1 MESTFRLFPSSACVG
16 WRPPAQANH
25 SFCCLCPCKSA
36 YALCRKRVR
45 AHECKRVFLNLCLL
59 LLLKCLRIRIL
70 LSVSDSVIQ
79 QGVAFAFLKK
89 PFKSF
94 MVTKTT
100 GMRLLIFWGNSPC
113 HLVKIIKRILSN
125 CICRWKKVCAKVLTI
140 SCQCQMFVDCISTV
154 SETICLP
161 VRTTLCNVFYGISF
175 KDCRFRWWRWG
186 GTFRRCRDLLLQF
199 GEQVSRM

>member
-100 GMRLLIFWGNSPC
+100 GMHLFIFWGNSPC
-113 HLVKIIKRILSN
+113 HLIKIIKRKNFKQLYLQMKESLCKGFDNILSVPN
-125 CICRWKKVCAKVLTI
+125 VCRLYLNSIWNYLLT
-140 SCQCQMFVDCISTV
+140 STNY
-154 SETICLP
+154 SLQ
-161 VRTTLCNVFYGISF
+161 R
-175 KDCRFRWWRWG
+175 
-186 GTFRRCRDLLLQF
+186 LLWYLI
-199 GEQVSRM
+199 